1 MKSDNIAK
9 VGKQPLQKSLADR
22 LVAALQQEEYTLYA
36 QSITPVVKES
46 EPRPFQEIFVRF
58 REEDENLLPPGSFLL
73 TLAECDLLPYLD
85 RWVVNRLARW
95 VRAALRIKPDW
106 EVPSSNVNLSLQTLV
121 DPDFP
126 EYVRQYVNESFLSGG
141 ALGFEIAWEDAV
153 AQQEP
158 VRKLMSVLRPYGC
171 HFTFSDFDGSE
182 QSFETLKMLA
192 PDFVKLS
199 SASVD
204 PTKVAEINRRCH
216 STSCK
221 TIVEHVESGKVLEHL
236 RQVSVDFVQ
245 GLGVSPVQAL

>member
-1 MKSDNIAK
+1 MQDTVKPA
-9 VGKQPLQKSLADR
+9 GKEPSQKSLTER

-36 QSITPVVKES
+36 QTITPVVKDS

-58 REEDENLLPPGSFLL
+58 KEEDENLLPPGSFLL

-85 RWVVNRLARW
+85 RWVINRLARW

-106 EVPSSNVNLSLQTLV
+106 EVPSSNVNLSVQTLI
-121 DPDFP
+121 DPEFP
-126 EYVRQYVNESFLSGG
+126 QYVHQYVNDSFLSGG
-141 ALGFEIAWEDAV
+141 ALGFEISWNDAV
-153 AQQEP
+153 AHGEAI
-158 VRKLMSVLRPYGC
+158 RRLMSELRPYGC

-182 QSFETLKMLA
+182 QSFETLKTFE

-199 SASVD
+199 STSVD
-204 PTKVAEINRRCH
+204 PTKVAEINRKCH
-216 STSCK
+216 ASRCK
-221 TIVEHVESGKVLEHL
+221 TIVEHVESGRVLEHL